1 MFTAK
6 HEHCKNSYWISHSW
20 WYVVYSGWGMCSGWN
35 SREYT
40 VSPVHGM
47 LWSCAATV
55 DSKTRNEDCKIVCS
69 SCSSAWSSLCNRL
82 VCFSFFFFNG
92 LLLPYTHS
100 IFFFFFFFLASF
112 FFFFF
117 WAFFPHLFV
126 FYYDYNKISNF
137 KITRKRKKKQQL
149 TGNQSVFWKECV
161 CIPILVTTFPEWL
174 SGT

>member
-100 IFFFFFFFLASF
+100 IFFFFFFFFGLF

-117 WAFFPHLFV
+117 FEPFFLTSLFFITITIKFQISKLQEKERKNSSLLATSPYSEKNVCV
-126 FYYDYNKISNF
+126 FQFS
-137 KITRKRKKKQQL
+137 
-149 TGNQSVFWKECV
+149 
-161 CIPILVTTFPEWL
+161 
-174 SGT
+174 